1 NECTADF
8 RIGVPFEQN
17 LHKHVLRLLQMIFGI
32 LDMIARTNIFFSAIV
47 FPSKVPFYNI
57 PAVKKGLPG

>member
-1 NECTADF
+1 
-8 RIGVPFEQN
+8 
-17 LHKHVLRLLQMIFGI
+17 MIFGI
-32 LDMIARTNIFFSAIV
+32 LDMIARTNIFFYFSAIV